1 MSSGLSSDRIVKN
14 QIIQDIEYE
23 NGKIRLRI
31 FPEGSNDDQIPF
43 VDGGLTFG
51 LRDTMYGSCD
61 AVWYIEGE
69 EYFDRASG
77 RTIYQKPVIA
87 LEGTDA
93 LQRGS
98 SGNAQYQR
106 FHHALGA
113 VREGI
118 IGIYYLKPGNKKL
131 RLDLYEMAY
140 SATKLEKGTYLITQ
154 DLQVVEHIIKL
165 INTYGESSKELKDFL
180 EQKTK
185 EMHDIWVKEEFN
197 KSYKGDWQTFAD
209 NRSTI
214 IQEDSI
220 IKYCARNKRNFTDSS
235 QRAGHI
241 AVGEMYLSKY
251 FFIDKKIKYLFLR
264 LFNDEKIELD
274 SKKATDKEWHL
285 LRTEKNVEIK
295 TVDDLIGLP
304 QELRDNLIK
313 IKDEPLKNGT
323 EAMNIYKKTVQE
335 ICKMIKDGSIKVT

>member
-1 MSSGLSSDRIVKN
+1 MSSGLSSDQIVKN
-14 QIIQDIEYE
+14 QIIQELGYE

-51 LRDTMYGSCD
+51 LSDAMYGSCD

-185 EMHDIWVKEEFN
+185 EMHDIWIKEEFN